1 LHLLTQRLCPR
12 CHSVLHRED
21 AGSLVYCWN
30 CGAPQVVLSEELLEQ
45 FAQQAQLEQ
54 QAASDVSRP
63 PVPPPPPT
71 DAIVWSGAVRYAGL
85 AGAIAGGFTLVSFVV
100 PPVDVLTFFWSISAP
115 MVVLGIYAGKFSRS
129 RITPGFAARLG
140 LLCGVF
146 MLLAIVGLNTIH
158 LCLLRFVFHA
168 ATSVDTWTAAL
179 FAQEAV
185 QLKQQLGNDAGPGL
199 HMLTVPEFRAGLML
213 TLFSVLASM
222 YLGFTTTVGAFA
234 GFLRSRAR

>member
-1 LHLLTQRLCPR
+1 LQLLTSRLCPR

-30 CGAPQVVLSEELLEQ
+30 CGAPQVELSEELLEQ
-45 FAQQAQLEQ
+45 FAQQTQLEQ

-85 AGAIAGGFTLVSFVV
+85 AGAIAAGFTLVSFVL
-100 PPVDVLTFFWSISAP
+100 PPVELLTFFWSISAP
-115 MVVLGIYAGKFSRS
+115 IVVLGIYAGKFSHS
-129 RITPGFAARLG
+129 RITAGFAARLG
-140 LLCGVF
+140 LLCGLF

-168 ATSVDTWTAAL
+168 AATLDTQITTV
-179 FAQEAV
+179 FAQEQV
-185 QLKQQLGNDAGPGL
+185 MLKAQFGADAAPAL
-199 HMLTVPEFRAGLML
+199 HMIAIPEFRAG
-213 TLFSVLASM
+213 FVLCCFGIFASM
-222 YLGFTTTVGAFA
+222 YLAFTTTAGAFA